1 MPVPSTTSFL
11 NKLDHYHINHKY
23 YDSCKKT
30 RSRRVSKL
38 RSKSFSNGTRQR
50 RSIKAPMLVSNNT
63 HESEV
68 ITHEVFWLKHY
79 AGEVDY
85 SIDDFVEKNNDTLHS
100 DLVFALH
107 SSNKETFRDLIPKS
121 KIQKSNR
128 VSRTPDTL
136 GMQFR
141 TSLAS
146 LMKNVTSKTPHYIRC
161 IKPNTTKS
169 STYFDESLCLAQC
182 KYLGLLE
189 NIRARRQLP
198 KYAVPIIQR
207 TWRSYRARRLLNGMK
222 KSVVDSGNDWL
233 NIKWEKDPANDKLK
247 EAFNNLKYIY
257 YRETASKYRK
267 NITPER
273 KALLDW
279 KLSASML
286 FKNKKKGYKQSV
298 KENFVKY
305 AAKQDLKTPLINRS
319 AVQMTLPVNK
329 IHRRNTKKQ
338 VERNFVLTNNSIYIL
353 NGENSKIKD
362 IINLSD
368 ISSISASPLND
379 NIMILH
385 VKNSSKGDL
394 MLSTDDRTATKVI
407 SVISYIWMLAR
418 KRGIQIPVNVSDEID
433 MKCYSQ
439 TCKFVFREAD
449 KYNDGAV
456 QSDAELPTQ
465 IKPTKVKGR
474 RRAKSF
480 ATSKFENDSHHKKNV
495 HHHYSM
501 VSKVNA

>member
-1 MPVPSTTSFL
+1 M
-11 NKLDHYHINHKY
+11 I
-23 YDSCKKT
+23 CKKT
-30 RSRRVSKL
+30 RSRRVSKI

-50 RSIKAPMLVSNNT
+50 RSIKAPMLIANNT

-79 AGEVDY
+79 AVEVDY

-100 DLVFALH
+100 DLVLALH
-107 SSNKETFRDLIPKS
+107 SSEKETFKNLIPKS
-121 KIQKSNR
+121 KVAKTSR

-141 TSLAS
+141 TSLAN
-146 LMKNVTSKTPHYIRC
+146 LMKNVTSKTPHYILC

-182 KYLGLLE
+182 RYLGLLE

-207 TWRSYRARRLLNGMK
+207 TWRSYRAHRLLNGMK
-222 KSVVDSGNDWL
+222 KSVIKSGNDWI
-233 NIKWEKDPANDKLK
+233 NIKWEKEPANEKLK

-257 YRETASKYRK
+257 YREMAKKYRQ

-279 KLSASML
+279 KLSASIL

-298 KENFVKY
+298 KENFVKF
-305 AAKQDLKTPLINRS
+305 ASDSELKTPLINKN
-319 AVQMTLPVNK
+319 AIQMTLPINK

-338 VERNFVLTNNSIYIL
+338 VDRNFILTNSSVYIL
-353 NGENSKIKD
+353 NSENSKIKD
-362 IINLSD
+362 MINLSD
-368 ISSISASPLND
+368 ISSISTSPLND

-385 VKNSSKGDL
+385 VKNSNKGDL
-394 MLSTDDRTATKVI
+394 MLSTEERTATKVI

-418 KRGIQIPVNVSDEID
+418 KRGIQIPIDISDEIN

-449 KYNDGAV
+449 KYETA
-456 QSDAELPTQ
+456 SDNEVPAK
-465 IKPTKVKGR
+465 IKPTEVKNR

-480 ATSKFENDSHHKKNV
+480 ATNKFENTSNSHKRNV
-495 HHHYSM
+495 SI
-501 VSKVNA
+501 SGVNKIL